1 MLASCSDFLEKEP
14 DERVQIASA
23 KQALDLLKTSYTQG
37 NYGWVCEMSS
47 DNVFDNNTPHKPHDR
62 SSNAKSVRYSLSP
75 YDRMDDEL
83 FRFEQVVSSSSSDSP
98 ESIWE
103 NYYGS
108 TASANEVLASI
119 ERIRK
124 ERTDNDAARLKA
136 AEAEAKLIRAY
147 NGFILVNI
155 FSQVYKNE
163 ELSANDKGVAY
174 PTEPEDKVLVH
185 YERPSVKATYD
196 MIEQDLEDGLKGISD
211 DYLEKPKWRFNEN
224 AAHAFAARYYLYK
237 RNYDKVIEHANYV
250 LGTDDATTQAKLFHY
265 DGFNSNLYY
274 LSDYTKVWQGA
285 DNPGNLMLIATYSLY
300 QRHCYGARRYAL
312 TGPALTNT
320 IYRTGPNWRW
330 YFPPIFYASG
340 IASNGDSDYGYYS
353 TKIAEE
359 FEYSDKVS
367 GIGYVHTIRREFT
380 TNALLLERAE
390 AKLMKGDIEGC
401 RNDLILFD
409 NSRWTFSSDF
419 QKQFF
424 SQNALWYLT
433 QKDIESYYSN
443 MTNPNCMDKDTWNK
457 YLSAI
462 SPDMKLPADEK
473 AYIYMNCLNDMRR
486 VETIQEGFRFFDLK
500 RWGVEYSH
508 VFDQDAKEIKLSST
522 DPRRAIEIPASVQA
536 AGHETSRPSTNNTQ
550 TSAIKEFRIAE

>member
-1 MLASCSDFLEKEP
+1 M
-14 DERVQIASA
+14 QIASA
-23 KQALDLLKTSYTQG
+23 RQAQDLLKTSYSNA
-37 NYGWVCEMSS
+37 NYGWICEMSS
-47 DNVFDNNTPHKPHDR
+47 DNIFDNNTPHAPHDR
-62 SSNAKSVRYSLSP
+62 SSKAKSVRYSLAP

-83 FRFEQVVSSSSSDSP
+83 FRFEQVVSSSSADSP
-98 ESIWE
+98 ENVWESYYNSI
-103 NYYGS
+103 
-108 TASANEVLASI
+108 ACANEVLASVKRVR
-119 ERIRK
+119 EQHLD
-124 ERTDNDAARLKA
+124 DNNTASLDA

-155 FSQVYKNE
+155 FSQVYKNDD
-163 ELSANDKGVAY
+163 LSANDKGVAY
-174 PTEPEDKVLVH
+174 PTTPEDKVMVH

-196 MIEQDLEDGLKGISD
+196 MIQKDLEEGLAAISD
-211 DYLEKPKWRFNEN
+211 DYMDKPKWRFNEN
-224 AAHAFAARYYLYK
+224 AAHAFAARFYLFK
-237 RNYDKVIEHANYV
+237 RDYDKVIEHANYV

-265 DGFNSNLYY
+265 DGFNSTQYY
-274 LSDYTKVWQGA
+274 LSDFTKIWQNA
-285 DNPGNLMLIATYSLY
+285 NNQGNLMLLSTNSLY

-340 IASNGDSDYGYYS
+340 IASNSDSDYGYYS

-390 AKLMKGDIEGC
+390 AKLMKGDIDGC
-401 RNDLILFD
+401 RADLILYD

-419 QKQFF
+419 EKQFF
-424 SQNALWYLT
+424 AQNALWYLT
-433 QKDIESYYSN
+433 QGDIESYYSSKK
-443 MTNPNCMDKDTWNK
+443 NPNCYDTETWNK

-462 SPDMKLPADEK
+462 SPDMKLPANED

-500 RWGVEYSH
+500 RWGIEYSH
-508 VFDQDAKEIKLSST
+508 VYDADAKEIVLTST
-522 DPRRAIEIPASVQA
+522 DPRRAIEIPVSVQA
-536 AGHETSRPSTNNTQ
+536 AGHETSRPTTYNNS
-550 TSAIKEFRIAE
+550 TSAIKEYSIAE